1 MKIISADDDTTTYVI
16 TPESEARL
24 KAVLATTNPNGIN
37 PNGGL
42 FSEAVTILEDDSP
55 KIYAARFTRHSG
67 WGLKLKVDKYPT
79 LFLEFCGSGS
89 ADA

>member
-24 KAVLATTNPNGIN
+24 KAVLATTNPNGID
-37 PNGGL
+37 PEQE
-42 FSEAVTILEDDSP
+42 FSESVTILEDDSP

-79 LFLEFCGSGS
+79 LFLEFCGSGN